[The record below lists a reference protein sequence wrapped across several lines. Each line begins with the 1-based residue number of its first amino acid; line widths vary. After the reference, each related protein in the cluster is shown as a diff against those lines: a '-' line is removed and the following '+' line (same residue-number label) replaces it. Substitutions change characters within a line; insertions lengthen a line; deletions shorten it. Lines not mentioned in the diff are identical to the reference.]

1 MKILVN
7 GEKNFDVLRISKSY
21 ENKDDT
27 LLSIIFDKNADL
39 NEINSAFNVNEG
51 KPKIELIRESKSL
64 IFENFTF
71 FSLSLINLE
80 GNGQEL
86 TAILKK
92 EGTE

>member
-7 GEKNFDVLRISKSY
+7 GEKNFDILRISKSY
-21 ENKDDT
+21 ENKDDI
-27 LLSIIFDKNADL
+27 LLSIIFNKNADL

-51 KPKIELIRESKSL
+51 KPKIELIRETKSL

>member
-7 GEKNFDVLRISKSY
+7 GEKNFDILRISKSY
-21 ENKDDT
+21 ENKDDI
-27 LLSIIFDKNADL
+27 LLSIIFNKNADL

-92 EGTE
+92 EGIE

>member
-7 GEKNFDVLRISKSY
+7 EEKNFDILRISKSY
-21 ENKDDT
+21 ENKDDI
-27 LLSIIFDKNADL
+27 LLSIIFNKNADL